1 MYLEKAIEV
10 IEYAKA
16 YNKKDATLRFALNL
30 ATVVLEKV
38 LKEEQAKEEHKDLSE
53 EYYKGYI
60 DAYYEIMTKPAYFQ
74 LKKVEDDAGFIRCK
88 NCNMWCED
96 NNIVLEGKIKENI
109 KPCAHWSGEGYT
121 VFTNKNDFC
130 SYGERRDE

>member
-1 MYLEKAIEV
+1 MYLENAIEV

-16 YNKKDATLRFALNL
+16 YNKKDVTLRFALNL

-74 LKKVEDDAGFIRCK
+74 LKK
-88 NCNMWCED
+88 
-96 NNIVLEGKIKENI
+96 
-109 KPCAHWSGEGYT
+109 S
-121 VFTNKNDFC
+121 
-130 SYGERRDE
+130 

>member
-1 MYLEKAIEV
+1 MYLENAIEV

-16 YNKKDATLRFALNL
+16 YNKKDVTLRFALNL

-38 LKEEQAKEEHKDLSE
+38 LKEEQAKDEHKDLSE

-74 LKKVEDDAGFIRCK
+74 FKKIKDDAGIVRCK
-88 NCNMWCED
+88 NCDMWCED
-96 NNIVLEGKIKENI
+96 NNILRGRIIN
-109 KPCAHWSGEGYT
+109 PCAHWSGEGYT

>member
-1 MYLEKAIEV
+1 MYLENAIKV

-30 ATVVLEKV
+30 ATVVLKKV
-38 LKEEQAKEEHKDLSE
+38 LEEEQAKEEHEDLSE

-74 LKKVEDDAGFIRCK
+74 LEKVEDDVGIVRCK
-88 NCNMWCED
+88 NCDMWCDD
-96 NNIVLEGKIKENI
+96 NIIIEGGIKENI
-109 KPCAHWSGEGYT
+109 KPCAQWSGEGHI
-121 VFTNKNDFC
+121 VFTKKNDFC
-130 SYGERRDE
+130 SYGERRNE